1 VSVPEREEQD
11 SPIFDS
17 QRRRVPFDREVAT
30 TSAEQVKDH
39 ILAGCEVIAPGRRK
53 LIALRD
59 PPFQFECIEHICEHI
74 HTILLS

>member
-17 QRRRVPFDREVAT
+17 QRRGISFDREVAT
-30 TSAEQVKDH
+30 TRAEQVKDH
-39 ILAGCEVIAPGRRK
+39 ILTGRKVIAPGRRK

-74 HTILLS
+74 HAILLS